1 MLLRVI
7 LIGMLG
13 IGAAQAQDAP
23 ATDAE
28 VTGLA
33 QTLPAATLKKLRGA
47 PDTYLANAASLIYG
61 FGAGGGID
69 AAGIDGFIAAERARI
84 RARDMM
90 QYLAADVNNDGDIS
104 RDEVAVL
111 AAAAQAGK
119 RGRLQR
125 GFDQADSDT
134 NGLLSM
140 AELRGF
146 AQGTALAQMSAADAD
161 ALKALLQFDADGN
174 GTVAMEEV
182 ATGVSALVGLL
193 LNTESAR
200 LR

>member
-13 IGAAQAQDAP
+13 IGAAQAQDAS
-23 ATDAE
+23 AKEAA
-28 VTGLA
+28 VTGLV
-33 QTLPAATLKKLRGA
+33 QILPAATLKKLRAA

-61 FGAGGGID
+61 FGTGGGIN

-111 AAAAQAGK
+111 AASVQAGK

-125 GFDQADSDT
+125 GFDQADSNA

-146 AQGTALAQMSAADAD
+146 AQGTALTQMSAADAD
-161 ALKALLQFDADGN
+161 ALNAVLQFDADGN
-174 GTVAMEEV
+174 GVVAMDEV
-182 ATGVSALVGLL
+182 AAGVSLVMEG
-193 LNTESAR
+193 S
-200 LR
+200 